1 MIDPQFRRALAY
13 VAPYWRRLVIVVVL
27 SFASTMLSLY
37 LPLLSRDLVDDAL
50 LGGDAGALV
59 RVVATFAGLT
69 LLGFGLNLVS
79 GLRYTRISAEILF
92 DMRVALYQHLQ
103 RLSPR
108 FYARTRL
115 GDVVSRVNTD
125 IGEIQRVAAEA
136 ALAWVGNVLFLVGT
150 VAVMVWL
157 DLRLFLVGM
166 AVLPFSTWALVRYRR
181 QLEGRVTT
189 FRERSAEIGN
199 FLIETLQG
207 VRLIVASNAEDR
219 EVTRFRGKN
228 DAFITALMAMQRAT
242 YLSGGLPGLLL
253 SGGTAVV
260 FLYGGQRVIDGTLSL
275 GDLVAFMAYQMR
287 LLGPVQALMGLYAS
301 LAAATVSLRRVHEIA
316 DAAPEVVEAVD
327 AAALDHVRGA
337 LVFDNVSFSFDRGA
351 PTLESVSFAV
361 EPGETVAIVGPSG
374 TGKSTVADLL
384 LRLIDPDTGAVC
396 LDGRDLRTLTLQS
409 VRRHIAMVEQAPFIF
424 HASVSENVRYGRPD
438 ASDSDVIAAARAAGI
453 HDFVA
458 RLPDGYATT
467 VGERGAAFSAGERQ
481 RLAIARAL
489 VTDPRVLV
497 LDEATASLDP
507 VAERQVIAGYEAV
520 MRGRTTLL
528 ISHRFELARRADRVV
543 VLDGARVVETGAPTA
558 LLAAGGAF
566 ADLFKTDAVRA
577 APPV

>member
-1 MIDPQFRRALAY
+1 MLDPQFRRALAY

-27 SFASTMLSLY
+27 SFASTLLSLY
-37 LPLLSRDLVDDAL
+37 LPLLSRELVDDAL

-59 RVVATFAGLT
+59 RVVATFASLT

-115 GDVVSRVNTD
+115 GDIVSRVNTD

-166 AVLPFSTWALVRYRR
+166 AVLPLSAWALVRYRR
-181 QLEGRVTT
+181 QLEGRVAT
-189 FRERSAEIGN
+189 FRERSADIGN

-207 VRLIVASNAEDR
+207 VKLVVVSNAEDR
-219 EVTRFRGKN
+219 EVARFRGKN

-242 YLSGGLPGLLL
+242 YLSGGFPGLLL
-253 SGGTAVV
+253 SGGTALV

-327 AAALDHVRGA
+327 AVTLEHVRGA
-337 LVFDNVSFSFDRGA
+337 IAFDDVSFSFDRGA
-351 PTLESVSFAV
+351 PTLAHVSFTV

-374 TGKSTVADLL
+374 TGKSTIADLL
-384 LRLIDPDTGAVC
+384 LRLIDPDRGAVR
-396 LDGRDLRTLTLQS
+396 LEGRDLRTVTLSS
-409 VRRHIAMVEQAPFIF
+409 VRRYVAMVEQAPFIF
-424 HASVSENVRYGRPD
+424 HASVSENVRYGRPE
-438 ASDSDVIAAARAAGI
+438 ASDRDVIAAARAAGI
-453 HDFVA
+453 HEFIA
-458 RLPDGYATT
+458 RLPEGYATI

-489 VTDPRVLV
+489 LTDPSVLV

-507 VAERQVIAGYEAV
+507 AAERQVIAGYEAI

-528 ISHRFELARRADRVV
+528 ISHRFELARRADRVL
-543 VLDGARVVETGAPTA
+543 VLDGAHIVESGPPAA

-566 ADLFKTDAVRA
+566 AELFKADAALVA
-577 APPV
+577 APS